1 MYDNS
6 ITTGLNIIEGNRG
19 KISFI
24 NYQGLGNTKKSFSQV
39 YVDVRHY
46 QKIYKEIV
54 FAVRGYAGTFFG
66 NAPKSYLLG
75 GVDNWA
81 FNSTNYSGTKNPL
94 VNSINTYNENLLFAE
109 FATGLRG
116 FDYATQYG
124 NSVAL
129 ANAEFRI
136 PLVRA
141 LSSGPITSNFFR
153 NLQFTGFYDIGSSWT
168 GAIPIGTANT
178 GRVREVVYGPFVAD
192 IKEYL
197 NPWLYSYGVGFRS
210 MIFGYYLKCDL
221 AWPVINYQVQDP
233 RAQVSL
239 GFDF

>member
-1 MYDNS
+1 MPEH
-6 ITTGLNIIEGNRG
+6 GR
-19 KISFI
+19 
-24 NYQGLGNTKKSFSQV
+24 
-39 YVDVRHY
+39 
-46 QKIYKEIV
+46 
-54 FAVRGYAGTFFG
+54 
-66 NAPKSYLLG
+66 APKNYLLG
-75 GVDNWA
+75 GVDNWL

-94 VNSINTYNENLLFAE
+94 VNSPTTYNENLLFAE
-109 FATGLRG
+109 FATSLRG

-124 NSVAL
+124 NSVAVL
-129 ANAEFRI
+129 NAEFRI

-168 GAIPIGTANT
+168 GAIPLGNANE
-178 GRVREVVYGPFVAD
+178 GRIREIVSGPFTID

-197 NPWLYSYGVGFRS
+197 NPWLYSYGFGFRS

-221 AWPVINYQVQDP
+221 AWPVINYKVQDA